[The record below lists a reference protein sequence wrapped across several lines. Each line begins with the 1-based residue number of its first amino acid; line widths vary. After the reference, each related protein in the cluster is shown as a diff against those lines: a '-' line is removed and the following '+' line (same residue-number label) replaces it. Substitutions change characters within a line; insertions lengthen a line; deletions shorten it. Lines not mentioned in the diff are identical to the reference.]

1 MRLFTKGMSAL
12 FAMLLVA
19 VLSLGVAAPAH
30 AAPNKPHPRDGWTY
44 KQYWDYK
51 EAWNREMSETIQEYG
66 PQPKPKV
73 HPSGPKP
80 GRTQS
85 KTTKGKILHGRI
97 MHPDEKIPFIPDV
110 AEPKPGAGTGLS
122 KFLSPL
128 RFLGISDLGMGS
140 KGEIPSNAA
149 EIYRGQGVAESCI
162 SNDSAC
168 SPADLKKKIEV
179 NGCSLTD
186 TCSSY
191 TPKAVDTELEV
202 RPMPSD
208 MWGILTNQTDE
219 EEPPAPDSHQEWT
232 GDGCTYIPTVVNFET
247 PGSAG
252 VDFEVKYNAPPPE
265 NQTQRTYYN
274 NRCASGGVGKTSPSG
289 YTAYAVCTD
298 AEGNGTVTIGSSV
311 LSFSEAHSVSKMFP
325 QGTIVPFCKNT
336 QYAAK
341 PPVNV
346 VSITFVQTTPKQ
358 GVAEKYSNGSYVHW
372 VNPDPNV
379 HSIGSTQV
387 TTSFQCQDANGAV
400 YNYSISQQG
409 AASWP
414 VPICPEGTRLKSYDV
429 KHSNGVGTPGRTLGG
444 ATVKDSALAA
454 YPDCVATGCALSV
467 YVDGEKCAVGRA
479 DCEIWSQIRSKQ
491 PSRVLCKWG
500 SYTVNST
507 NCLSLAESF
516 KSERGTIYDPNS
528 DSHVSIDEDGEPAPN
543 INPTPWNPQNPNPV
557 PGTPP
562 GTEPDTGTDTG
573 TGTGGFPNTGTNPE
587 LEGENCMAGFW
598 GWNPVDWVLIP
609 LKCAFVPTK
618 PVMQR
623 VDTVTL
629 ALDDK
634 IPMVWFTPITA
645 GPGGG
650 SCPDWRVQ
658 VEGVDKNVICESSFT
673 AAIRGARTPLFNLVS
688 VAMVWPLLRGIWY
701 GLIPIVRV
709 TPSK

>member
-1 MRLFTKGMSAL
+1 MRFFTKGMSAF
-12 FAMLLVA
+12 FAVLLVA
-19 VLSLGVAAPAH
+19 VLSLGVAAPSH
-30 AAPNKPHPRDGWTY
+30 AATNKPHPRDGWTY

-51 EAWNREMSETIQEYG
+51 EAWNREMSETIQQYG
-66 PQPKPKV
+66 PQPEPKV

-85 KTTKGKILHGRI
+85 KSTKGKILHGRI
-97 MHPDEKIPFIPDV
+97 MGPDEKIPFIPDV
-110 AEPKPGAGTGLS
+110 AEPKPGAGTGLA

-140 KGEIPSNAA
+140 KGEIPSNAV
-149 EIYRGQGVAESCI
+149 EIYRGQGVSESCI

-168 SPADLKKKIEV
+168 SAADLKKKIEV

-186 TCSSY
+186 TCSTY
-191 TPKAVDTELEV
+191 TPKAADTELEV

-219 EEPPAPDSHQEWT
+219 KQPPAPDSHYNWT
-232 GDGCTYIPTVVNFET
+232 STEGCTYTPTVVNSDI
-247 PGSAG
+247 PGMVGA
-252 VDFEVKYNAPPPE
+252 DFEIKFNGNRPTSPVPREYYDSRCGTGTYAP
-265 NQTQRTYYN
+265 R
-274 NRCASGGVGKTSPSG
+274 APSG
-289 YTAYAVCTD
+289 YEVYAVCTD
-298 AEGNGTVTIGSSV
+298 ADGNGVGNGGASFNKAFSAGQLFPKGTVVSV
-311 LSFSEAHSVSKMFP
+311 CSNTNHSF
-325 QGTIVPFCKNT
+325 
-336 QYAAK
+336 K

-346 VSITFVQTTPKQ
+346 VSLTFIQTTPMQ
-358 GVAEKYSNGSYVHW
+358 GSIEKYSNGVLTHW

-400 YNYSISQQG
+400 YNYTISQQG

-429 KHSNGVGTPGRTLGG
+429 KQSNGTGTPSRTLGG

-454 YPDCVATGCALSV
+454 YPDCVASGCALSV
-467 YVDGEKCAVGRA
+467 YVDGEKCAAGRA

-507 NCLSLAESF
+507 NCLSLAEAF
-516 KSERGTIYDPNS
+516 KSERGTIYDPES
-528 DSHVSIDEDGEPAPN
+528 DTIVSVDEDGKTDVN
-543 INPTPWNPQNPNPV
+543 VNPTPWNPTNPNPV

-562 GTEPDTGTDTG
+562 GTKPDTG
-573 TGTGGFPNTGTNPE
+573 TGTGTGSDGFPTTGTNPE
-587 LEGENCMAGFW
+587 VEGENCMAGAW
-598 GWNPVDWVLIP
+598 SWNPVDWVLVP

-650 SCPDWRVQ
+650 SCPDWQ
-658 VEGVDKNVICESSFT
+658 VHVKGLDRNVICESSFT
-673 AAIRGARTPLFNLVS
+673 AAIRGARMPLFNLVS